1 MEWNDTVAAAA
12 INWAN
17 QCNYTHSPKDLRPN
31 MGEVSPCVAN
41 ISGALQML
49 PKVLISLLFSQ
60 NGSSLPA
67 TC

>member
-41 ISGALQML
+41 ISSALQTH
-49 PKVLISLLFSQ
+49 PKV
-60 NGSSLPA
+60 
-67 TC
+67 